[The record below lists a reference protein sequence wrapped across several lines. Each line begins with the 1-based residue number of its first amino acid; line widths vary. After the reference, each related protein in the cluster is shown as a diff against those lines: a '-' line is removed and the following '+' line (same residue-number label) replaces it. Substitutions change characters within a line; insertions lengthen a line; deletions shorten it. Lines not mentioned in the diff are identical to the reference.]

1 MNTSHLVLALLP
13 LLFLFAPGPDTLAAG
28 QPSSGEVIVVTD
40 FFPAGY
46 VKDGSVGYQKHI
58 QRALDTAVGARR
70 TVIFPPMIYR
80 VNESGLRLHSKLTL
94 MMQGA
99 VFRLPDECET
109 DGQVFFGQRLEDVE
123 LVGGEIAGSGK
134 WPEGV
139 NVRGIHITGRSRNIR
154 IRDMF
159 IHDISSNGIGL
170 FGSAEQ
176 PIRDVW
182 VEDVVIERGC
192 NDYGDYLSS
201 RVGPEPGSDRKDQ
214 GLIAFYYVEDFV
226 VRGCRLEKS
235 RSDGTHF
242 YRCRRGQI
250 VANKIYG
257 AKMGGF
263 FLETCEDVL
272 SSANI
277 MRDNGSRGATIE
289 RGSKN
294 CIFIGNTVANSGRE
308 GLWAPNCSGLIV
320 TGNIFDRNGRKP
332 NGKAPNQMWNAN
344 ITINSARHDPTKS
357 ATVDYVIA
365 ENIIYTSAGQVAA
378 IRVDAEKVS
387 GIVIEN
393 NLLRGENQ
401 RILVQGEAKD
411 RVLLRANEGAVR

>member
-58 QRALDTAVGARR
+58 QRALDAAVGAA
-70 TVIFPPMIYR
+70 
-80 VNESGLRLHSKLTL
+80 H
-94 MMQGA
+94 
-99 VFRLPDECET
+99 
-109 DGQVFFGQRLEDVE
+109 
-123 LVGGEIAGSGK
+123 
-134 WPEGV
+134 
-139 NVRGIHITGRSRNIR
+139 
-154 IRDMF
+154 
-159 IHDISSNGIGL
+159 
-170 FGSAEQ
+170 
-176 PIRDVW
+176 
-182 VEDVVIERGC
+182 
-192 NDYGDYLSS
+192 
-201 RVGPEPGSDRKDQ
+201 
-214 GLIAFYYVEDFV
+214 
-226 VRGCRLEKS
+226 
-235 RSDGTHF
+235 
-242 YRCRRGQI
+242 
-250 VANKIYG
+250 
-257 AKMGGF
+257 
-263 FLETCEDVL
+263 
-272 SSANI
+272 
-277 MRDNGSRGATIE
+277 
-289 RGSKN
+289 
-294 CIFIGNTVANSGRE
+294 
-308 GLWAPNCSGLIV
+308 
-320 TGNIFDRNGRKP
+320 
-332 NGKAPNQMWNAN
+332 QMWNAN